1 VIEERDAY
9 GRRRSSRSIR
19 TGVGSRGGI
28 GHRHSDDPAAWAAR
42 CRAWRAAHPEYR
54 ERERVRRAEQRR
66 RAILDRDRAEVDAEV
81 ARMATAEDPR
91 PAMHQL
97 DVIATRAQYL
107 AHLQPVLDALPEQVW
122 PPVSGT
128 AGAVLV
134 SSAQDLGA
142 ALRARY
148 RRIAY
153 MEHGIGQSYGR
164 PGGYP
169 GGVGRQHVNLFL
181 SPNEHAAS
189 ADRRAYPGARVEL
202 VGDPVAEVLS
212 GRAPAQSG
220 RGGRP
225 TIAVSFHWECPAAP
239 ESRSALPHYRRALAG
254 LAREH
259 HVIGHGHPRAGLEPL
274 WRELGIEWVP
284 SWEEVLERA
293 DLYVADNTS
302 TLYEFALTDRPVL
315 VLNAP
320 WYRRS
325 IEHGLRFWHD
335 AGVGVQVDE
344 PEELLAGIERALADE
359 PEQQAARAAALRC
372 VYPRR
377 AGIAA
382 TAAEVLEEWLSAS

>member
-1 VIEERDAY
+1 
-9 GRRRSSRSIR
+9 
-19 TGVGSRGGI
+19 
-28 GHRHSDDPAAWAAR
+28 
-42 CRAWRAAHPEYR
+42 
-54 ERERVRRAEQRR
+54 
-66 RAILDRDRAEVDAEV
+66 
-81 ARMATAEDPR
+81 M
-91 PAMHQL
+91 QL

-107 AHLQPVLDALPEQVW
+107 THLQPVLDALPAEVW

-148 RRIAY
+148 RHIAY
-153 MEHGIGQSYGR
+153 IEHGIGQSYGR

-169 GGVGRQHVNLFL
+169 GGVGRQHVGLFL
-181 SPNEHAAS
+181 SPNEHAAE
-189 ADRRAYPGARVEL
+189 ADRRAYPRARVEV
-202 VGDPVAEVLS
+202 VGDPVAELLS

-225 TIAVSFHWECPAAP
+225 TVAVSFHWECPAAP
-239 ESRSALPHYRRALAG
+239 ESRSALSHYRRALAE

-259 HVIGHGHPRAGLEPL
+259 EVIGHGHPRAIGLPEL
-274 WRELGIEWVP
+274 WHELGVEWVP

-302 TLYEFALTDRPVL
+302 TLYEFALLDRPVV

-344 PEELLAGIERALADE
+344 PAELLAAIEVAIADR
-359 PEQQAARAAALRC
+359 PEQQEARAAALRC

-382 TAAEVLEEWLSAS
+382 GAAEVLQEWLTSAS